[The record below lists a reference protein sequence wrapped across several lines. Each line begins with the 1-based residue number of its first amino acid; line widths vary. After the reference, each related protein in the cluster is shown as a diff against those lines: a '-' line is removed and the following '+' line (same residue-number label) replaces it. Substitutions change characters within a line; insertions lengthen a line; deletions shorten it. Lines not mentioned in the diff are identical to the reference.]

1 MGELQFRIAERED
14 LPRIIEIYNS
24 TIASRMVTA
33 DLEEVTVEQR
43 LPWFEAH
50 NPEKRPLWVM
60 ELNHEICGWISFQD
74 FYGRVAYGATVE
86 VSIYLD
92 AKFRG
97 HGLGKKAIQYAL
109 EMCPNYKIETLLGFI
124 FAQNEPSIR
133 LFKHFGFESWGHLPA
148 VAELDGKK
156 CDLVILG
163 KKIS

>member
-60 ELNHEICGWISFQD
+60 ELNHEISMD
-74 FYGRVAYGATVE
+74 V
-86 VSIYLD
+86 
-92 AKFRG
+92 
-97 HGLGKKAIQYAL
+97 
-109 EMCPNYKIETLLGFI
+109 
-124 FAQNEPSIR
+124 
-133 LFKHFGFESWGHLPA
+133 
-148 VAELDGKK
+148 
-156 CDLVILG
+156 
-163 KKIS
+163 